1 MWLTM
6 TKWQKF
12 AACSPAM
19 KRLLL
24 REVLIAP
31 AIWLRSMR
39 YWFGAP
45 QADIGRTKYVIQPA
59 LASSVRI
66 FINEWSGY
74 PSIREKTVL
83 NRSYSCG
90 FGYWQKAIDFIKK
103 SLQDQGLR
111 VSVTVDLAGGCPA
124 SQQAAWA
131 LDGAQVIE
139 RENRGF
145 DIGGLF
151 LWLQGLPAEAGLLII
166 GNSSV
171 PAGAHERIPE
181 MVHQLREDP
190 TLGVVGYTACARA
203 YSSVVPGNLI
213 PHVQSY
219 LLVVREAEFRRL
231 FADYLERADV
241 LGIFPTHADA
251 KRVGEIEISKRYLDQ
266 GYALGFFKAGQFKKM
281 TVLHGAC
288 ASGMSLADPRGEAM
302 S

>member
-1 MWLTM
+1 M

-19 KRLLL
+19 KRLLF

-31 AIWLRSMR
+31 AIWLRSLR

-45 QADIGRTKYVIQPA
+45 QAGTSRSMNVIHPA

-66 FINEWSGY
+66 FINEWCGY

-90 FGYWQKAIDFIKK
+90 FGYWQNAIAFIKK

-111 VSVTVDLAGGCPA
+111 VSVTVDLAGGCSA

-151 LWLQGLPAEAGLLII
+151 LWLQGVPAEAGLLIV

-181 MVHQLREDP
+181 MVRQLREDT

-203 YSSVVPGNLI
+203 YSSIVPGNLI

-219 LLVVREAEFRRL
+219 LLVVREAEFRHL

-251 KRVGEIEISKRYLDQ
+251 KRLGEIEISKRYLDQ
-266 GYALGFFKAGQFKKM
+266 GYALGFFKAGQFQKM
-281 TVLHGAC
+281 TIANGAR